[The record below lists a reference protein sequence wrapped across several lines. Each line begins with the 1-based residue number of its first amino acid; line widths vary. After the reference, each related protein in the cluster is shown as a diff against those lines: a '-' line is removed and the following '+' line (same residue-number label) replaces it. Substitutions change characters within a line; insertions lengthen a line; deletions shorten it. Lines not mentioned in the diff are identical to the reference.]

1 MEYKYEERNK
11 GLILAGTLF
20 DEGDLEKQPSLE
32 ELREVYAKAKAFDE
46 IKIFVISKLKE
57 KERETYTTLN
67 DYDYKLYQA
76 YENIDDIIQEYMED
90 K

>member
-1 MEYKYEERNK
+1 MTYKYEGKFISLLDRLDEEEREFIFR
-11 GLILAGTLF
+11 GID
-20 DEGDLEKQPSLE
+20 DELK
-32 ELREVYAKAKAFDE
+32 EVYAKAKAFDE

-76 YENIDDIIQEYMED
+76 YENIDDIIQEYTED